1 MSEVLTARDGGILT
15 ITLNRPEVYNAF
27 NAALHAGLR
36 AALEEAA
43 APDVRAVVI
52 TGAGKGFCAGQDL
65 KEFQEMPESIRER
78 LEQTYHPNIRLIRR
92 LEKPVVAAVNGACA
106 GAGLSL
112 AAACDIRI
120 ASDAATFVPG
130 FIGIGLVPDSGGT
143 WFLHR
148 LLGFARAFE
157 WMTSNRRLTAA
168 EAHAWELVSEVV
180 EAGAF
185 AARTAELAAF
195 YAESP
200 TRAIGMTKRLFEHAY
215 TATLEEQLELEARFQ
230 QEATASADFT
240 EGVTAFLEKRPPRFT
255 GA

>member
-1 MSEVLTARDGGILT
+1 MSEVLTSRDGAVLT

-43 APDVRAVVI
+43 SADVRAVVI

-78 LEQTYHPNIRLIRR
+78 LEQTYHPNIRLIRG
-92 LEKPVVAAVNGACA
+92 LEKPVLAAVNGACA

-112 AAACDIRI
+112 AAACDLRI

-143 WFLHR
+143 WFLPP

-157 WMTSNRRLTAA
+157 W
-168 EAHAWELVSEVV
+168 
-180 EAGAF
+180 
-185 AARTAELAAF
+185 
-195 YAESP
+195 
-200 TRAIGMTKRLFEHAY
+200 
-215 TATLEEQLELEARFQ
+215 
-230 QEATASADFT
+230 
-240 EGVTAFLEKRPPRFT
+240 
-255 GA
+255 